1 MNFTVDWVC
10 NRRPAFVLST
20 IGVVLIMIAM
30 YFLIGEG
37 AYRPLMSDTVAY
49 SILSVLAVFTLGI
62 LIKASRRKLVK
73 IEDIQVVDTKLLK
86 KSET

>member
-1 MNFTVDWVC
+1 
-10 NRRPAFVLST
+10 
-20 IGVVLIMIAM
+20 
-30 YFLIGEG
+30 
-37 AYRPLMSDTVAY
+37 MSDAVAY
-49 SILSVLAVFTLGI
+49 SVLSVFAVFTLGI